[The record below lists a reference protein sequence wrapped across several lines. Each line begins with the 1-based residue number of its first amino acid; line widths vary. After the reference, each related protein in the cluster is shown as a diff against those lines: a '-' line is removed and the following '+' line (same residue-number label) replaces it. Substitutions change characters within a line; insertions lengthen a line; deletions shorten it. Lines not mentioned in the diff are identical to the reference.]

1 MQQTGYF
8 MTFLKKSE
16 RKHRVARKAMLVS
29 VALIGLVSPPA
40 MAEPA
45 TEQGA
50 KAIREEIAR
59 YLGPKVIEKGIV
71 TVKPHGDSY
80 DLVYDLSSSKLG
92 LPADGTQFSFGP
104 YTTRLTPQEGGKYV
118 LEQTAP
124 SLDFVYKSGKAGAQT
139 ELVQRLKNCIG
150 KGVFDPKAVQF
161 TDHTMSCESAV
172 FTMRS
177 PIEDIDAS
185 IGKIDFT
192 ITGKVGDASKTDLN
206 MTGDLLDLVETVTVK
221 DPANPAPPMVLRADR
236 VHETFVASGF
246 SSPQFMQALAYFAAR
261 KAGDNGKAAQEQ
273 ARAKLKAVL
282 PLWQTLTA
290 QIRYDNMT
298 VGTPKGIIKIATVD
312 TNLASNGLVKTG
324 NVGLNLAMS
333 GLVLPDGMMPDW
345 AKSLVPEK
353 ATLDFN
359 LTGLDLET
367 IAGKMIEA
375 GTDAKPAQ
383 ADALKAVLMPLLLA
397 NQPKLT
403 FGQSLT
409 APAYD
414 VKGQGE
420 TSLLPAQQGKATVS
434 TSNLDGIAAALGK
447 AGGSDPGPQRA
458 AMGIAFLKGLAKTG
472 PDGRLTWDIDFDSL
486 ARKVTVNGQSF
497 GPGAQK

>member
-1 MQQTGYF
+1 MAF
-8 MTFLKKSE
+8 LMTSE
-16 RKHRVARKAMLVS
+16 RKSGVRRRVILAS
-29 VALIGLVSPPA
+29 VALAGLASSQA

-50 KAIREEIAR
+50 KAIRDEITR
-59 YLGPKVIEKGIV
+59 YFGPKVIEKGIL
-71 TVKPHGDSY
+71 TIKPNGDGY
-80 DLVYDLSSSKLG
+80 DLTYDFSSTKLG
-92 LPADGTQFSFGP
+92 LPADGAQFSFGP
-104 YTTRLTPQEGGKYV
+104 FTGHVKPEAGGKYV
-118 LEQTAP
+118 FEQTTP
-124 SLDFVYKSGKAGAQT
+124 SLDFTYKSGKAGPQS
-139 ELVQRLKNCIG
+139 ELVQRLKNCTG
-150 KGVFDPKAVQF
+150 KGVFDPKAEQF
-161 TDHTMSCESAV
+161 ADQSMSCESAV

-192 ITGKVGDASKTDLN
+192 MTGKVGEAGKSDLT

-236 VHETFVASGF
+236 IHETFAANGF
-246 SSPQFMQALAYFAAR
+246 SSQQFMQALAYFAAR

-282 PLWQTLTA
+282 PLWKTLAA

-298 VGTPKGIIKIATVD
+298 VGTPKGIIRIATVD
-312 TNLASNGLVKTG
+312 TNLASNGLVTTG

-333 GLVLPDGMMPDW
+333 GLTLPDGMMPDW
-345 AKSLVPEK
+345 AKTLVPEQ
-353 ATLDFN
+353 ATLN
-359 LTGLDLET
+359 LKVTGLDLDA
-367 IAGKMIEA
+367 IAGKVIEA
-375 GTDAKPAQ
+375 TTDTKPPQ
-383 ADALKAVLMPLLLA
+383 PDSLKAVLLPLLLA
-397 NQPKLT
+397 GQPKLAFDQT
-403 FGQSLT
+403 LA

-420 TSLLPAQQGKATVS
+420 TSLLPSQQGKATVS
-434 TSNLDGIAAALGK
+434 ASNLDAIAGALGK
-447 AGGSDPGPQRA
+447 AGAAGPGPQRA

>member
-1 MQQTGYF
+1 MI
-8 MTFLKKSE
+8 FLKKSE
-16 RKHRVARKAMLVS
+16 RKCGVRRRVILAS
-29 VALIGLVSPPA
+29 VALVAQASSQAL
-40 MAEPA
+40 AEPA

-50 KAIREEIAR
+50 KAIRDEIAR
-59 YLGPKVIEKGIV
+59 YLGPKVFEKGIV
-71 TVKPHGDSY
+71 AVKPNGESY
-80 DLVYDLSSSKLG
+80 DLTYDVSSSKLG
-92 LPADGTQFSFGP
+92 LPADGAQFSFGP
-104 YTTRLTPQEGGKYV
+104 FTARLIPQGEGKYAF
-118 LEQTAP
+118 EQSSP
-124 SLDFVYKSGKAGAQT
+124 SLDMVYKSGKAGPQS
-139 ELVQRLKNCIG
+139 ELVQRLKNCTG
-150 KGVFDPKAVQF
+150 KGIYDPKAEQF
-161 TDHTMSCESAV
+161 TDQTMRCESAV
-172 FTMRS
+172 LTMRT
-177 PIEDIDAS
+177 PLEDIDATV
-185 IGKIDFT
+185 GKIDFT
-192 ITGKVGDASKTDLN
+192 ITGKTGEAGTADLN
-206 MTGDLLDLVETVTVK
+206 VTGDLLDLVETVTVK

-236 VHETFVASGF
+236 VHETFVANGSSG
-246 SSPQFMQALAYFAAR
+246 SQFMQALAYFAGR

-282 PLWQTLTA
+282 PLWKTLSA

-298 VGTPKGIIKIATVD
+298 VGTPKGIIRIATVD

-333 GLVLPDGMMPDW
+333 GLVLPDGMLPDW
-345 AKSLVPEK
+345 ARSLVPEK

-367 IAGKMIEA
+367 IAGKMIEV
-375 GTDAKPAQ
+375 GTDTKPAQ
-383 ADALKAVLMPLLLA
+383 PDALKAALMPLLLA
-397 NQPKLT
+397 GQPKLA

-414 VKGQGE
+414 VRGQGE

-434 TSNLDGIAAALGK
+434 ASNLDEIAASLGK
-447 AGGSDPGPQRA
+447 AGASDAGPQRA

>member
-1 MQQTGYF
+1 
-8 MTFLKKSE
+8 
-16 RKHRVARKAMLVS
+16 MLAGVTL
-29 VALIGLVSPPA
+29 VGLASSQA

-45 TEQGA
+45 TQQGA
-50 KAIREEIAR
+50 KAIQNEISR

-71 TVKPHGDSY
+71 TVKPNGEGY
-80 DLVYDLSSSKLG
+80 DLTYDISSSKLG
-92 LPADGTQFSFGP
+92 LPADGAQFSFGP
-104 YTTRLTPQEGGKYV
+104 YTTRITPQDGGKYV
-118 LEQTAP
+118 SEQTVP
-124 SLDFVYKSGKAGAQT
+124 SLDFVYKSGKAGPQS
-139 ELVQRLKNCIG
+139 ELVQRLKNCTG
-150 KGVFDPKAVQF
+150 KGVFDPAAAQF
-161 TDHTMSCESAV
+161 IDHTMSCESAV

-185 IGKIDFT
+185 VGKIGFT

-206 MTGDLLDLVETVTVK
+206 VTGDLLDLVETVTVK

-236 VHETFVASGF
+236 VHETFVANGF
-246 SSPQFMQALAYFAAR
+246 SGPQFMQALAYFAAR
-261 KAGDNGKAAQEQ
+261 KVGDNGKAAQEQ

-298 VGTPKGIIKIATVD
+298 VGTPKGIIRIATVD

-353 ATLDFN
+353 AALDFN

-403 FGQSLT
+403 FGQNLT

-434 TSNLDGIAAALGK
+434 ASNLDAVAAALGK
-447 AGGSDPGPQRA
+447 AGASEPGPQRA
-458 AMGIAFLKGLAKTG
+458 AMGIAFLKGLAKAG
-472 PDGRLTWDIDFDSL
+472 PDGRLIWDIDFDSL